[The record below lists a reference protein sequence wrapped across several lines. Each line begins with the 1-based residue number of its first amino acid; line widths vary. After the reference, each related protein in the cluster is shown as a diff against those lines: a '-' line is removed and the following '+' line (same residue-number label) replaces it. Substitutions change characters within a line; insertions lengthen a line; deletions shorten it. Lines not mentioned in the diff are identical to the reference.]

1 MSGPREFDCTGA
13 PFRGE
18 ASHSSG
24 NSDPTA
30 NVSSPEPIL
39 GGQRH
44 RLRICVVS
52 SEFLGPFRNGGIG
65 TAYSRLAELLARSG
79 HRVTL
84 LYTNGRRAVD
94 GTIGDWVAH
103 YRRLGL
109 RLVPLPESPVHLASI
124 SPNTAVA
131 CRVYAWLRDHDGF
144 DLVHFPEYLGHGYY
158 ALAARR
164 QGLILRRATTV
175 VGLHACGAWT
185 RLANDRLARG
195 EAELEDDFLERRS
208 AELADVVWSPSRY
221 MLDWAAG
228 RGWELAGRTHVQPY
242 VVPAAAA
249 AGPGAPAAA
258 ARPVDELVFFG
269 RQEVRKGLL
278 LFLAAID
285 RLAGGPGG
293 PPPDLR
299 RVTILGKPTAIDG
312 WNSERVIAERSWGW
326 PFEVRVLAGCDERQ
340 ATEYLRG
347 DGRLAVIPSLVEN
360 YPNTVLE
367 CLAQRVPF
375 LASRVG
381 GIPEQVAA
389 EDLER
394 VCFEPEAGALADRL
408 REALRRGQAPARLA
422 FDAQANSRDWVH
434 WHERLAAEG
443 VAEGRAPAAAASAG
457 PTISVCMAHYGRPDY
472 LRQAL
477 RSIAEQECAP
487 LEVIVVDDG
496 SPGEGVRREL
506 EAVEREFDF
515 AGRGWRLIRQ
525 ENRYLGAARNRAASE
540 ARGEYLLF
548 MDDDNVAKR
557 QEIATFAAVARH
569 TGADLITCLMDRFQ
583 GPLAPWF
590 YDDPELRCLFAGPVP
605 GLSLQQNTF
614 GDANALCR
622 RAAFLAV
629 GGFTEDYG
637 IGHED
642 WELFARLMV
651 HGYRITVI
659 PEALFWYR
667 ESPHSMLL
675 TTPERANYTRS
686 LRPYL
691 RDVPEIYHPLFEM
704 AVGHSRTNPAKPA
717 APRPQ
722 PPHPLRYRLADALN
736 SRLKRL
742 VPIHR
747 AIKRLAQLASGAGR
761 AAAAAPRRIG
771 SMTRSRVRRIPADH
785 GADLI
790 RHDGSST
797 HRPMSGRTRS
807 TAQEARR

>member
-1 MSGPREFDCTGA
+1 M
-13 PFRGE
+13 
-18 ASHSSG
+18 
-24 NSDPTA
+24 
-30 NVSSPEPIL
+30 
-39 GGQRH
+39 
-44 RLRICVVS
+44 
-52 SEFLGPFRNGGIG
+52 
-65 TAYSRLAELLARSG
+65 
-79 HRVTL
+79 
-84 LYTNGRRAVD
+84 
-94 GTIGDWVAH
+94 
-103 YRRLGL
+103 
-109 RLVPLPESPVHLASI
+109 
-124 SPNTAVA
+124 
-131 CRVYAWLRDHDGF
+131 
-144 DLVHFPEYLGHGYY
+144 
-158 ALAARR
+158 
-164 QGLILRRATTV
+164 
-175 VGLHACGAWT
+175 
-185 RLANDRLARG
+185 
-195 EAELEDDFLERRS
+195 
-208 AELADVVWSPSRY
+208 
-221 MLDWAAG
+221 
-228 RGWELAGRTHVQPY
+228 
-242 VVPAAAA
+242 
-249 AGPGAPAAA
+249 
-258 ARPVDELVFFG
+258 DELVFFG

-569 TGADLITCLMDRFQ
+569 TGADLITCLMDSFRGTTKPSRWRTPRYRRLFV
-583 GPLAPWF
+583 GENLPLT
-590 YDDPELRCLFAGPVP
+590 LL
-605 GLSLQQNTF
+605 QNTF
-614 GDANALCR
+614 GGSSALCR

-629 GGFTEDYG
+629 GGFAEDQVVRRDYR
-637 IGHED
+637 
-642 WELFARLMV
+642 ELFARLSLR
-651 HGYRITVI
+651 GYRTTVV
-659 PEALFWYR
+659 PEALFWCR
-667 ESPHSMLL
+667 EAPMNRIGAISVRADFDRSFRLHIESIPPSCHTLIELL
-675 TTPERANYTRS
+675 AGLSQRNLTAQLGGPDRPLRYQLADRLNARLKKAWLVHLAARLFVHGVLHLRS
-686 LRPYL
+686 LL
-691 RDVPEIYHPLFEM
+691 IHLAND
-704 AVGHSRTNPAKPA
+704 TNPADQDELSGVNGPA
-717 APRPQ
+717 TKSGS
-722 PPHPLRYRLADALN
+722 D
-736 SRLKRL
+736 
-742 VPIHR
+742 
-747 AIKRLAQLASGAGR
+747 GAGR
-761 AAAAAPRRIG
+761 
-771 SMTRSRVRRIPADH
+771 RSRA
-785 GADLI
+785 A
-790 RHDGSST
+790 
-797 HRPMSGRTRS
+797 
-807 TAQEARR
+807 